1 MTIPPDR
8 TLDHARAA
16 PWPLA
21 GRPVLADAPGEADVA
36 VIGAGAAG
44 IAAARRLLA
53 AGLTVTVVE
62 ARDRIG
68 GRAVTV
74 AIKGHPVDLGA
85 HWLHAGPV
93 NPLVALGRSR
103 GENLRRAPVDGHL
116 FVRGRAGRRTE
127 RAALDRAF
135 AAADRA
141 MALAAR
147 AAEDRPVSKALPP
160 MGPLGRRVAAI
171 YGLVSGRP
179 LDEVSLHDF
188 ASMDYADNLFVAGGL
203 GAYLA
208 RLAHGLPVRLGAE
221 ATAVD
226 WSGAGVGIGTT
237 AGTVRARAAIVTV
250 PIAVLQGG
258 GIRFT
263 PALPAD
269 IEEAVHG
276 FTAGVY
282 EHVVLHWPHS
292 PFRGADRL
300 AGLVGTRREPP
311 GLLTCIDGTPFHFFE
326 LDQPGAAAFDGRD
339 PHAAARFA
347 RAVLAAHFGPRALD
361 GLSVPCVTAW
371 RRDPFA
377 RASWAVV
384 PPGLL
389 AIRDRLE
396 VPTGERIWFAGE
408 ALSRAQWGT
417 AGGAWESGERA
428 AEGVARAL
436 DAPPAGVSGPA
447 GGATACSA
455 ARGPAGGGRP

>member
-1 MTIPPDR
+1 MTVSPDR

-62 ARDRIG
+62 ARDRVG

-93 NPLVALGRSR
+93 NPRGPRPKPRRKPAPGPGRRPSLRSR
-103 GENLRRAPVDGHL
+103 Q
-116 FVRGRAGRRTE
+116 GRAAH
-127 RAALDRAF
+127 RASGGARPDGASR
-135 AAADRA
+135 AADRGEGA
-141 MALAAR
+141 RGPRRRGDPASGLRGEARCQHGLCRQPVRRRRARRLPGAAR
-147 AAEDRPVSKALPP
+147 PRTAGAPRRRGD
-160 MGPLGRRVAAI
+160 GRR
-171 YGLVSGRP
+171 LVRRGRRDRDDGRHRP
-179 LDEVSLHDF
+179 
-188 ASMDYADNLFVAGGL
+188 GQ
-203 GAYLA
+203 
-208 RLAHGLPVRLGAE
+208 
-221 ATAVD
+221 
-226 WSGAGVGIGTT
+226 
-237 AGTVRARAAIVTV
+237 AAIVTV

-263 PALPAD
+263 PALPAA

-292 PFRGADRL
+292 PFRGADRF

-326 LDQPGAAAFDGRD
+326 LDQPGAAAFDGGRD
-339 PHAAARFA
+339 LTRRALRPRGAGRAFRASRARWPLGAVRHRLAARSVRA
-347 RAVLAAHFGPRALD
+347 RLLG
-361 GLSVPCVTAW
+361 GL
-371 RRDPFA
+371 
-377 RASWAVV
+377 

-389 AIRDRLE
+389 RRQARGPD
-396 VPTGERIWFAGE
+396 G
-408 ALSRAQWGT
+408 RADLVCGR
-417 AGGAWESGERA
+417 GA
-428 AEGVARAL
+428 VARAMGHGRRGLGVGRAGGGGRRPRL

>member
-1 MTIPPDR
+1 MTISPDR

-21 GRPVLADAPGEADVA
+21 GRPVLADARRGGCGGDRRRRRRDRRRAASPRGGAHRDGRR
-36 VIGAGAAG
+36 GAGPG
-44 IAAARRLLA
+44 RRTRRDGRHQGASGRPRRALA
-53 AGLTVTVVE
+53 AC
-62 ARDRIG
+62 
-68 GRAVTV
+68 
-74 AIKGHPVDLGA
+74 GA
-85 HWLHAGPV
+85 GQ
-93 NPLVALGRSR
+93 LVALAEAAAKTCAGPRSTAISSFAAGPGGAPSGRRSTGPSRRRTGRWRSRPAPPRTGRSR
-103 GENLRRAPVDGHL
+103 RRC
-116 FVRGRAGRRTE
+116 RRW
-127 RAALDRAF
+127 
-135 AAADRA
+135 
-141 MALAAR
+141 
-147 AAEDRPVSKALPP
+147 S
-160 MGPLGRRVAAI
+160 LGRRVAAI

-237 AGTVRARAAIVTV
+237 AGTVRARAAIVTA

-263 PALPAD
+263 PALPAA

-292 PFRGADRL
+292 PLRGADRL
-300 AGLVGTRREPP
+300 AGLIGTRREPP

-326 LDQPGAAAFDGRD
+326 LDQPGAAAFDGRALRGGGALR
-339 PHAAARFA
+339 PRGAGRAFRASRARWPLGAVRHRLAARSVRA
-347 RAVLAAHFGPRALD
+347 RLLGGRPRGFSRSATGSRSRRRADLVCGRRCRARNGARPAGP
-361 GLSVPCVTAW
+361 GS
-371 RRDPFA
+371 
-377 RASWAVV
+377 RASGRRRTS
-384 PPGLL
+384 P
-389 AIRDRLE
+389 
-396 VPTGERIWFAGE
+396 
-408 ALSRAQWGT
+408 
-417 AGGAWESGERA
+417 
-428 AEGVARAL
+428 AL